1 MTVRNAQRPREEN
14 SQMEVFKL
22 LLMSHLKL
30 TWRRKWWF
38 LQCKV
43 SHLLQQTVKDLSVN
57 WEFNWYF
64 CLCQGRR
71 VSSHRRR
78 VSSLLYLQDELI
90 VTLSLFFLHLPLAR
104 RSLIRSPRFEDGGGG
119 RSISTPMHMVIVVID
134 AEQLLEGWCFGK
146 LLLN

>member
-1 MTVRNAQRPREEN
+1 MKRSAAAWG
-14 SQMEVFKL
+14 
-22 LLMSHLKL
+22 KL
-30 TWRRKWWF
+30 TDGSFQIVVNESFKVDLKKEMMIF
-38 LQCKV
+38 TV

-90 VTLSLFFLHLPLAR
+90 VTLSLFFLRLPLAR